1 MLKNKKKNFRR
12 GDYVCIYTM
21 FREGG
26 GGPPLVK

>member
-26 GGPPLVK
+26 EDLPW